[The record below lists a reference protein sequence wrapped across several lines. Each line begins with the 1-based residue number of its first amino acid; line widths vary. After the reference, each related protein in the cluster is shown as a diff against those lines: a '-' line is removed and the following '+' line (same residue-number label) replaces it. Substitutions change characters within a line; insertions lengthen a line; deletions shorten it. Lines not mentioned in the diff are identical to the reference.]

1 MVVPFCLRKEFKT
14 MKFYVIEISE
24 GDAKIKGKS
33 IYEYDNL
40 NEAIAMYHQKMA
52 SAMKSDLFTSEQ
64 ILVINSENG
73 VHVSDKYLNEKFINV
88 DEVIVDEEVTE

>member
-1 MVVPFCLRKEFKT
+1 